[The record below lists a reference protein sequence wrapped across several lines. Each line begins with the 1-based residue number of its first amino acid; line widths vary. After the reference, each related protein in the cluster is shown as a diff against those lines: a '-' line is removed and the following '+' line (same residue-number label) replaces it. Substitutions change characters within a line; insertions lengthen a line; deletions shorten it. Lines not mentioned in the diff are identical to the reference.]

1 MKTLQLLFLLLLL
14 SALSSAQENVP
25 ERFNQDIF
33 FKLVKQ
39 NHPISIQANMRLE
52 MGLAQI
58 QEARGGFDPK
68 IQAEVAQKYFQG
80 KEYYDY
86 GEGKLKIPTWFG
98 LELEGG
104 YERNQ
109 GEFLNPESS
118 VPSAGLWFAGVSLS
132 VGEGLFIDERRAS
145 LRIAQAMMD
154 LNQAEKDLMMN
165 DLLLDAGMAYWNW
178 FSAYYSLQ
186 VNTEALELANQR
198 FVAVKQSAAF
208 GDIPTIDTLE
218 SGIQVQNRRLNL
230 NQAELDYK
238 NATAFLNTFLW
249 EDGLV
254 PLELPSN
261 TIPNEFD
268 PAKLAEEN
276 LKITLQLDSSLN
288 AHPEIRANLSKN
300 EQLSIEKRWVREQI
314 KPTLDLKYKPLTE
327 AIGDNPFSDY
337 SINNYTW
344 GMQFEFPIFVR
355 KERAKLKQINLK
367 LQNNEIDLENKRVG
381 LAFKATAAM
390 NVFETTMLQ
399 IRLYRQT
406 VNDYGALLEGERQ
419 LFNGGE
425 SSLFMINSR
434 EIGFINAELKMVE
447 LVTKNRLAIL
457 KTQHAIGQL
466 ANQ

>member
-1 MKTLQLLFLLLLL
+1 MKTFQLLFLVLLLPTF
-14 SALSSAQENVP
+14 SFAQENVP

-33 FKLVKQ
+33 FKLVKK
-39 NHPISIQANMRLE
+39 NHPIAIQADMRVE
-52 MGLAQI
+52 MGVAKIL
-58 QEARGGFDPK
+58 EARGGFDPK
-68 IQAEVAQKYFQG
+68 IQAEVAQKYFKG

-98 LELEGG
+98 VELEGG

-118 VPSAGLWFAGVSLS
+118 VPSAGLWFAGVSVS

-186 VNTEALELANQR
+186 VNIEALQLANQR
-198 FVAVKQSAAF
+198 FIAVKQSATF

-230 NQAELDYK
+230 NQAELEYK

-254 PLELPSN
+254 PLELPVN
-261 TIPNEFD
+261 TIPDEFE
-268 PAKLAEEN
+268 PEKLASEN
-276 LKITLQLDSSLN
+276 LKINLQLDSSLN

-327 AIGDNPFSDY
+327 AVGDNPFSEY

-344 GMQFEFPIFVR
+344 GVQFEFPIFVR
-355 KERAKLKQINLK
+355 KERAKLNQINLK
-367 LQNNEIDLENKRVG
+367 LQSNTIDLESKRVNLG
-381 LAFKATAAM
+381 FKAQAAL

-406 VNDYGALLEGERQ
+406 VTDYGALLEGERE

-434 EIGFINAELKMVE
+434 EIGFIKAELKMVE

-457 KTQHAIGQL
+457 KIQHAIGQL
-466 ANQ
+466 SNL